1 MTTVEQQPDQTS
13 GVTAEPA
20 TPGQR
25 PPGRLRSIAGP
36 ITRAVRPFDITVAAF
51 FLLAAQLLY
60 VNLWGDLAHQYLTD
74 SGGDQNQAEW
84 FIAITAQNVA
94 HLHNPFFTTVQG
106 FPDGVNL
113 MANTVM
119 LGLTVPLTPIT
130 LAFGPHVTYALL
142 LTCGLAATGIAW
154 YWVLRRW
161 AVRSRPA
168 AAVGAA
174 LAAFAPPMISH
185 GNAHPN
191 FTALFMIPL
200 IIDRALCLFRGDRVV
215 RDGVLLGLFTAYQIF
230 IGEEVLLIAAVG
242 MLLFAAAYALA
253 DRGRARDAVKPL
265 RRGLPIALAVSLPLV
280 AGPLYFQFFGPGSYT
295 DVPHGYGLVVNSP
308 LSFLQFSGRSLAGDQ
323 AIADRFAVNRL
334 EQNAFYGWPL
344 AALALA
350 IAVRLWRRPLVKALV
365 CTATGGAVL
374 SMGPRI
380 EIPGTDVVLPGPW
393 RLILDLPLFGSVIES
408 RFGMVCAPVL
418 GVLVALAVDRLAA
431 TSDLRLKMWGLAAVA
446 AALLPIV
453 PTPYPTNARPPV
465 PDFIAH
471 GTWRQYV
478 GEGQTLVPVP
488 LAHSYTTESQ
498 HWQSATRMAFTMPGG
513 YFMAPNGPERIGNY
527 NPEPR
532 PTYRLLGT
540 VYASGRVPEIGPQQ
554 KAEAEEDLTYW
565 KAGVV
570 VLAPGFNAAPLYDTL
585 KQLLG
590 RDGTLVG
597 GVWVWDV
604 NYGTFAARTLA
615 GERPGTA

>member
-13 GVTAEPA
+13 VVTAEPA
-20 TPGQR
+20 TTPGQR
-25 PPGRLRSIAGP
+25 PPGRLER
-36 ITRAVRPFDITVAAF
+36 ITGQIIRAVRPFDIMVVAF
-51 FLLAAQLLY
+51 FLLAALLLY
-60 VNLWGDLAHQYLTD
+60 VNLWDDLAHQYLSD
-74 SGGDQNQAEW
+74 SGSDQNQAEW
-84 FIAITAQNVA
+84 FIAITAENVA

-130 LAFGPHVTYALL
+130 LAFGPTVTYALL
-142 LTCGLAATGIAW
+142 LTCGFAATGIAW
-154 YWVLRRW
+154 YWVLCRW
-161 AVRSRPA
+161 TVRSRPA

-174 LAAFAPPMISH
+174 VAAFAPPMISH

-191 FTALFMIPL
+191 FTVLFMIPL
-200 IIDRALCLFRGDRVV
+200 IVDRMLCLCRGDRVV

-230 IGEEVLLIAAVG
+230 IGEEVLLMAAVG
-242 MLLFAAAYALA
+242 MLLFAIAYALA
-253 DRGRARDAVKPL
+253 DRDRLRDAVKSL
-265 RRGLPIALAVSLPLV
+265 QKGLPIALAVSLLLV

-295 DVPHGYGLVVNSP
+295 DVPHGPVVNSP
-308 LSFLQFSGRSLAGDQ
+308 LSFLEFSGRALAGDH

-344 AALALA
+344 VALALA
-350 IAVRLWRRPLVKALV
+350 FAVRLWRRPLVKALV
-365 CTATGGAVL
+365 CTAIGGAVL
-374 SMGPRI
+374 SMGSRI
-380 EIPGTDVVLPGPW
+380 EILGSYVVLPGPW
-393 RLILDLPLFGSVIES
+393 RLIADLPLFGSVIES
-408 RFGMVCAPVL
+408 RFGMVCAPAL

-431 TSDLRLKMWGLAAVA
+431 TSDLLLKKWGLAAVA

-478 GEGQTLVPVP
+478 GEGQTVVPVP
-488 LAHSYTTESQ
+488 LAHSYTSESQ

-513 YFMAPNGPERIGNY
+513 YFMAPNGPEHTGNY

-532 PTYRLLGT
+532 PTYRLLGA
-540 VYASGRVPEIGPQQ
+540 VYTSGLVPKIGPQQ
-554 KAEAEEDLTYW
+554 KAEAKADLTYW

-570 VLAPGFNAAPLYDTL
+570 VLAPGFNAPPLYETV

-604 NYGTFAARTLA
+604 NYGTSKARTPE

>member
-1 MTTVEQQPDQTS
+1 MTTVERQPDHTCV
-13 GVTAEPA
+13 VTAEPA
-20 TPGQR
+20 TTAGQR
-25 PPGRLRSIAGP
+25 PPGRLRRIAGP
-36 ITRAVRPFDITVAAF
+36 ITRAVRPFDIAVVAF

-60 VNLWGDLAHQYLTD
+60 VNLWADLAHQYLTD

-84 FIAITAQNVA
+84 FIAIAAENVA

-130 LAFGPHVTYALL
+130 LAFGPTMTYALL
-142 LTCGLAATGIAW
+142 LTYGLAATGIAW

-161 AVRSRPA
+161 SVRSRPA
-168 AAVGAA
+168 AAIGAA
-174 LAAFAPPMISH
+174 VAAFAPPVISH
-185 GNAHPN
+185 GNAHLN

-200 IIDRALCLFRGDRVV
+200 IVDRVLCLCRGDRVV
-215 RDGVLLGLFTAYQIF
+215 RDGVLLGLFTVYQIF
-230 IGEEVLLIAAVG
+230 IGEEVLLMAAVG
-242 MLLFAAAYALA
+242 MLLFAIAYALA
-253 DRGRARDAVKPL
+253 DRGRVRDAVKSL
-265 RRGLPIALAVSLPLV
+265 GKGLPIALAVALPLV

-295 DVPHGYGLVVNSP
+295 DVPHGPVVNSP
-308 LSFLQFSGRSLAGDQ
+308 LSFLQFSGRALAGDQ

-365 CTATGGAVL
+365 CTAIGGAVL
-374 SMGPRI
+374 SMGSRI
-380 EIPGTDVVLPGPW
+380 EIPGTGVVVSGPW
-393 RLILDLPLFGSVIES
+393 RLVADLPLFGSVIES

-453 PTPYPTNARPPV
+453 PTSYATNVRPPV

-478 GEGQTLVPVP
+478 DEGQTLVPVP
-488 LAHSYTTESQ
+488 LAHAYTTESQ

-513 YFMAPNGPERIGNY
+513 YFMSPNGPENTGGY
-527 NPEPR
+527 NPDPR

-540 VYASGRVPEIGPQQ
+540 VYTSGRVPVIGPQQ

-570 VLAPGFNAAPLYDTL
+570 VLAPGFNAPPLYETL

-590 RDGTLVG
+590 RDGTQVG

-604 NYGTFAARTLA
+604 NYGTSAARTKE

>member
-1 MTTVEQQPDQTS
+1 MTTVGQQPDRTS
-13 GVTAEPA
+13 VATAEH
-20 TPGQR
+20 TTVPGQR
-25 PPGRLRSIAGP
+25 PPGQLRRVTGT
-36 ITRAVRPFDITVAAF
+36 ITRRVRPFDAAVAAL
-51 FLLAAQLLY
+51 FLLAAHLLY
-60 VNLWGDLAHQYLTD
+60 VNLWSDLAHGYLTD

-84 FIAITAQNVA
+84 FMAIAAENIA

-130 LAFGPHVTYALL
+130 LAFGPTVTYALV
-142 LTCGLAATGIAW
+142 LTWGLAGTGIAW
-154 YWVLRRW
+154 YWVLGRW

-200 IIDRALCLFRGDRVV
+200 IVDRALCLCRGDRVV
-215 RDGVLLGLFTAYQIF
+215 RDAVLLGLFTAYQIF

-253 DRGRARDAVKPL
+253 DPGRAREAARPL
-265 RRGLPIALAVSLPLV
+265 RKGLPIALAMVLPLV
-280 AGPLYFQFFGPGSYT
+280 AGPLYVQFLGPGSYT
-295 DVPHGYGLVVNSP
+295 DVPHGYGVVVNSP
-308 LSFLQFSGRSLAGDQ
+308 LSFLQFAGRSLAGNE

-344 AALALA
+344 AGLALV
-350 IAVRLWRRPLVKALV
+350 IAVRLWHRALVKALV
-365 CTATGGAVL
+365 CTAIGGAVL

-380 EIPGTDVVLPGPW
+380 QVPGTHIVLPGPW

-418 GVLVALAVDRLAA
+418 GVLVALAVDRITA
-431 TSDLRLKMWGLAAVA
+431 SSEPRLKAAGLVAVA

-453 PTPYPTNARPPV
+453 PTPYPVNVRPAV
-465 PDFIAH
+465 PDFIAD
-471 GTWRQYV
+471 GTWRRYV
-478 GEGQTLVPVP
+478 DEGQTVVPVP

-513 YFMAPNGPERIGNY
+513 YFMAPNGPAHVGNY

-540 VYASGRVPEIGPQQ
+540 VYTSGKVPEIGPRQR
-554 KAEAEEDLTYW
+554 AEAEADLSYW

-570 VLAPGFNAAPLYDTL
+570 VLAPGFNAPPLYQTL
-585 KQLLG
+585 RQLLG
-590 RDGTLVG
+590 RDGTLIG
-597 GVWVWDV
+597 GAWVWDV
-604 NYGTFAARTLA
+604 NDGTSATR
-615 GERPGTA
+615 RPGA

>member
-1 MTTVEQQPDQTS
+1 MTTVEQQPDHS
-13 GVTAEPA
+13 SVVTAEP
-20 TPGQR
+20 TTIPGQR
-25 PPGRLRSIAGP
+25 PPGRLRRMAGP
-36 ITRAVRPFDITVAAF
+36 ITRAVRPFDIAVAAM
-51 FLLAAQLLY
+51 FLLAASLLY
-60 VNLWGDLAHQYLTD
+60 LNLWTDLAHQYLTD
-74 SGGDQNQAEW
+74 SGPDQNQNEW
-84 FIAITAQNVA
+84 FIEIAAQNVA

-130 LAFGPHVTYALL
+130 LVFGPTVTYALL
-142 LTCGLAATGIAW
+142 LTGGLAATGIAW
-154 YWVLRRW
+154 YWLLHRW

-174 LAAFAPPMISH
+174 LATFAPPMISH
-185 GNAHPN
+185 ANAHPN

-200 IIDRALCLFRGDRVV
+200 MVDRALRLCRGDRVV
-215 RDGVLLGLFTAYQIF
+215 RDAVLLGLFTAYQIF
-230 IGEEVLLIAAVG
+230 IGEEALLIAAVG

-265 RRGLPIALAVSLPLV
+265 GKGLPIALAVCLSLV

-295 DVPHGYGLVVNSP
+295 DVPHGDTVVNGP
-308 LSFLQFSGRSLAGDQ
+308 LSFLEFAGRSLAGDQ
-323 AIADRFAVNRL
+323 ATADRFAVNRM

-344 AALALA
+344 AALTLA

-365 CTATGGAVL
+365 CTAIGGAVL
-374 SMGPRI
+374 SMGVRI
-380 EIPGTDVVLPGPW
+380 EIPGTGVVLPGAW
-393 RLILDLPLFGSVIES
+393 RLMRELPPFGSVIES

-431 TSDLRLKMWGLAAVA
+431 TSERRLKMWGLVAVA

-453 PTPYPTNARPPV
+453 PTPFPTNVRPPV

-478 GEGQTLVPVP
+478 DKGQTVVPVP
-488 LAHSYTTESQ
+488 LAHAYTTESQ

-513 YFMAPNGPERIGNY
+513 YFMAPNGPEHTGNY
-527 NPEPR
+527 NPDPR
-532 PTYRLLGT
+532 PTYRLLGN
-540 VYASGRVPEIGPQQ
+540 VYMSGRVPEIGPLQR
-554 KAEAEEDLTYW
+554 AEAEEDLTYW

-570 VLAPGFNAAPLYDTL
+570 VLAPGFNAAPLYETL

-604 NYGTFAARTLA
+604 NYGTPPALTS
-615 GERPGTA
+615 

>member
-1 MTTVEQQPDQTS
+1 MTTVDQQPDQTS
-13 GVTAEPA
+13 VVTAEPA
-20 TPGQR
+20 TIPGQR
-25 PPGRLRSIAGP
+25 PPGRFRRIAGP
-36 ITRAVRPFDITVAAF
+36 ITRAVRPFDIAVSVF
-51 FLLAAQLLY
+51 FLLVTPLLY
-60 VNLWGDLAHQYLTD
+60 MNLWGDLDHQYLTD
-74 SGGDQNQAEW
+74 SGPDQNQAEW
-84 FIAITAQNVA
+84 FIAITAENVA

-119 LGLTVPLTPIT
+119 LGLTVPLAPIT
-130 LAFGPHVTYALL
+130 LAFGPTMTYALL
-142 LTCGLAATGIAW
+142 LTCGLAATGITW

-191 FTALFMIPL
+191 FMPFLIPL
-200 IIDRALCLFRGDRVV
+200 IVDRALCLCRGDRVV
-215 RDGVLLGLFTAYQIF
+215 RNGVLLGLFTAYQIF
-230 IGEEVLLIAAVG
+230 IGEEALLLAAVG

-253 DRGRARDAVKPL
+253 DRGRARNAVKHL
-265 RRGLPIALAVSLPLV
+265 RKGLPIALTVCLTLV
-280 AGPLYFQFFGPGSYT
+280 AGSLYFQFFGPGSYR
-295 DVPHGYGLVVNSP
+295 DVPHGPVVNSP
-308 LSFLQFSGRSLAGDQ
+308 LSFLEFSGRSLAGDH
-323 AIADRFAVNRL
+323 AIADRFAVNRM

-365 CTATGGAVL
+365 CTAIGGAVL
-374 SMGPRI
+374 SMGTRI
-380 EIPGTDVVLPGPW
+380 QIPGTHVVLPGPW
-393 RLILDLPLFGSVIES
+393 RLIFDLPLFGSVIES
-408 RFGMVCAPVL
+408 RFGMVCAPAL

-431 TSDLRLKMWGLAAVA
+431 TPDLRLKVWGLAAVA

-471 GTWRQYV
+471 GTWRRYV

-513 YFMAPNGPERIGNY
+513 YFMAPNGPEHIGNY

-570 VLAPGFNAAPLYDTL
+570 VLAPGFNAAPLYETL

-604 NYGTFAARTLA
+604 DYGTSAARTQE

>member
-1 MTTVEQQPDQTS
+1 MTTAAQQPDRTS
-13 GVTAEPA
+13 VVTTEPA
-20 TPGQR
+20 IVPGQR
-25 PPGRLRSIAGP
+25 PPGRLRRITGP
-36 ITRAVRPFDITVAAF
+36 VARTVRPFDIAVAAF
-51 FLLAAQLLY
+51 FLLASLLLY
-60 VNLWGDLAHQYLTD
+60 VNLWSDLAHAYLTD

-84 FIAITAQNVA
+84 FMAIAAENVA

-106 FPDGVNL
+106 FPDGANL

-130 LAFGPHVTYALL
+130 LTFGPTVTYALL
-142 LTCGLAATGIAW
+142 LTCGLAGTGIAW
-154 YWVLRRW
+154 YWVLARW

-191 FTALFMIPL
+191 FTALFVIPL
-200 IIDRALCLFRGDRVV
+200 IVDRALRLCRGDRVV

-230 IGEEVLLIAAVG
+230 IGEEALLIAAVG
-242 MLLFAAAYALA
+242 MLLFVAAYALA
-253 DRGRARDAVKPL
+253 DRGRARDAVKAL
-265 RRGLPIALAVSLPLV
+265 RKGLPIALAVLVSLV
-280 AGPLYFQFFGPGSYT
+280 AGPLYFQFCGPGSYT
-295 DVPHGYGLVVNSP
+295 DVPHGPVVNSP
-308 LSFLQFSGRSLAGDQ
+308 LSFLEFAGRSLAGDPSV
-323 AIADRFAVNRL
+323 ADRFAVNRL

-344 AALALA
+344 AVLALA

-365 CTATGGAVL
+365 CTAVGGAVL
-374 SMGPRI
+374 SMGSRI
-380 EIPGTDVVLPGPW
+380 GIPGTGLVLPGPW
-393 RLILDLPLFGSVIES
+393 RLIHDLPLFGSVIES

-431 TSDLRLKMWGLAAVA
+431 SSDLRLKVWGLAAVA

-453 PTPYPTNARPPV
+453 PTPYPTNVRPPV
-465 PDFIAH
+465 PDFIAR

-478 GEGQTLVPVP
+478 DKGQTVVPIP
-488 LAHSYTTESQ
+488 LAHAYTTESQ

-513 YFMAPNGPERIGNY
+513 YFMAPNGPEHTGNY

-532 PTYRLLGT
+532 PTYRLLGA
-540 VYASGRVPEIGPQQ
+540 VYTTGTVPEIGPQQ
-554 KAEAEEDLTYW
+554 KAEAEADLAYW

-570 VLAPGFNAAPLYDTL
+570 VLAPGFNAGPLYETV

-590 RDGTLVG
+590 RDGALVG

-604 NYGTFAARTLA
+604 DAS
-615 GERPGTA
+615 TAQSSGS

>member
-1 MTTVEQQPDQTS
+1 MTTVEQQPDHS
-13 GVTAEPA
+13 SVVTPEPA
-20 TPGQR
+20 TIPGQR
-25 PPGRLRSIAGP
+25 PPGRLRRMAGP
-36 ITRAVRPFDITVAAF
+36 ITRAVRPFDIAVAVF
-51 FLLAAQLLY
+51 FVLTAHLLY
-60 VNLWGDLAHQYLTD
+60 VNLWSDLAHAYLTD

-84 FIAITAQNVA
+84 FMAVAAENVA

-106 FPDGVNL
+106 FPDGANL

-130 LAFGPHVTYALL
+130 LAFGPTVTYALV
-142 LTCGLAATGIAW
+142 LTWGLAGTGIAW
-154 YWVLRRW
+154 YWVLARW
-161 AVRSRPA
+161 AVRGRPA

-200 IIDRALCLFRGDRVV
+200 IVDRALCLCRGDRVV

-242 MLLFAAAYALA
+242 MLLFAAGYALA
-253 DRGRARDAVKPL
+253 DRGRAREAVKPL
-265 RRGLPIALAVSLPLV
+265 RKGLPIALAVLLSLVL
-280 AGPLYFQFFGPGSYT
+280 GPLYFQFFGPGSYT
-295 DVPHGYGLVVNSP
+295 DVPHGPVVNSP
-308 LSFLQFSGRSLAGDQ
+308 LSFLEFAGRSLAGDPSV
-323 AIADRFAVNRL
+323 ADRFAVNRL

-350 IAVRLWRRPLVKALV
+350 IAVRMWRRPLVKALV
-365 CTATGGAVL
+365 CTTIGGAVL
-374 SMGPRI
+374 SMGSRI
-380 EIPGTDVVLPGPW
+380 GIPGTGLVLPGPW

-418 GVLVALAVDRLAA
+418 GTLVALAVDRLAA
-431 TSDLRLKMWGLAAVA
+431 SSDLRLKVCGLATVA

-453 PTPYPTNARPPV
+453 PTPYPTNVRPPV
-465 PDFIAH
+465 PDFIAR

-478 GEGQTLVPVP
+478 DKGQTLVPVP
-488 LAHSYTTESQ
+488 LAHAYTTESQ
-498 HWQSATRMAFTMPGG
+498 HWQSATHMAFTMPGG
-513 YFMAPNGPERIGNY
+513 YFMAPNGPEHTGNY

-532 PTYRLLGT
+532 PTYRLLGD
-540 VYASGRVPEIGPQQ
+540 VYTSGRVPEIGPLQRV
-554 KAEAEEDLTYW
+554 EAEEDLTYW

-570 VLAPGFNAAPLYDTL
+570 VLAPGFNAAPLYETL

-604 NYGTFAARTLA
+604 NYGTPAALTS
-615 GERPGTA
+615 